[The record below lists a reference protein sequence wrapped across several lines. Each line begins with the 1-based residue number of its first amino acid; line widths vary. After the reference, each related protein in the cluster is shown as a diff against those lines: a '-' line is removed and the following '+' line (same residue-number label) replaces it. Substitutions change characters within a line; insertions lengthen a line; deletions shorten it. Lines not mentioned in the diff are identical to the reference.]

1 MSRLFLTI
9 AAVAASLAFG
19 DIALAQTP
27 PTPPAV
33 TPPATETPAATPA
46 KKGKKQTRQQ
56 EADSAMKSGTVP
68 KRYMQNVPK
77 EYHHLIPFSK

>member
-1 MSRLFLTI
+1 MSRLFLTV
-9 AAVAASLAFG
+9 AAVAASLVFG

-27 PTPPAV
+27 PIPAA
-33 TPPATETPAATPA
+33 PPATETPAAAPA

-77 EYHHLIPFSK
+77 EYHHLIPFDR